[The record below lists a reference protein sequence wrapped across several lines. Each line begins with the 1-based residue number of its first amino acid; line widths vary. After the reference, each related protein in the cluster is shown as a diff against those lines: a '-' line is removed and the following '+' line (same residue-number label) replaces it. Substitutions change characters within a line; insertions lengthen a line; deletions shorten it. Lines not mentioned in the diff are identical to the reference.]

1 MEFINKKYK
10 NLNNPKAFKNFIK
23 SYIYTNKDYL
33 EIPNI
38 TSNYIDILKE
48 YLLKL
53 VILYFFINSKESKK
67 TPEQLESYKNN
78 ILTTINNIQSIIK
91 DIEEFAE
98 TQENSNILKFRLY
111 RATTNNIYAVIKDY
125 SSDKIVAIK
134 KLSTYKQKIMN
145 IRNSSQS
152 NPYNKAINFLKEI
165 AENLNE
171 DSYLF
176 DVLFQYICD
185 ISEDVAK
192 LKKRKRMKQSI

>member
-1 MEFINKKYK
+1 
-10 NLNNPKAFKNFIK
+10 
-23 SYIYTNKDYL
+23 
-33 EIPNI
+33 
-38 TSNYIDILKE
+38 
-48 YLLKL
+48 
-53 VILYFFINSKESKK
+53 
-67 TPEQLESYKNN
+67 
-78 ILTTINNIQSIIK
+78 
-91 DIEEFAE
+91 
-98 TQENSNILKFRLY
+98 
-111 RATTNNIYAVIKDY
+111 
-125 SSDKIVAIK
+125 
-134 KLSTYKQKIMN
+134 MN